1 MSLERLDIKG
11 IRVDKANFTET
22 QAGKNLNEVV
32 SINFKKINQKIDAAD
47 LKKDDI
53 TALLE
58 KYGQDSSKKN
68 RKNISSF
75 EFDNNKNTLTINYKD
90 SNLKKIINEDLSYQ
104 TIQKNTN
111 KSGEEEVISFYNA
124 DNTLSKENIITDNS
138 SVEILF
144 DKNKKKYQTTE
155 FDKNKNTTTV
165 IKFDES
171 ENPEFKSVTCG
182 TTVSTFDYK
191 GENNS
196 ERILERTENKGL
208 PIESKETY
216 TYRDDGYVEIR
227 HFSSSAQ
234 SDNVKNDKSASELKS
249 SSSDTKSFESNATSE
264 SVQNNKNETVVY
276 CSSSN
281 FDSKTG
287 TVKNKDE
294 VTSKPPT
301 ESENSTVK
309 SDESNN
315 NQTESK
321 SEKENISINSEV
333 KTPSEVKNETKAVQN
348 SGETKQHDS
357 NVKSSSEHN
366 KVKTDVK
373 TGEIKSHTTIEVKVE
388 NKVNVK
394 SAQSD
399 VTTDSGNKAGKG
411 NATFVST
418 YHTVQSNVTK
428 DGGNQA
434 VKGNTAFD
442 NSYHAIQHNVK
453 SSSKYSESDTAVILQ
468 EKLVNLTK
476 QSKTVRE
483 ALNNFIMQ
491 YASNNNLSIDKVNKL
506 LGINNAKFTHEL
518 MVNISNITKNSNN
531 IEQVTKLLTEFKN
544 LLSNTNNNISE
555 IKIKIQELANF
566 TSQSTSENNKQND
579 SNYMSAA
586 AKPIT
591 DINKFSI
598 ETGFKAS
605 QLNEIIA
612 SLDFNET
619 TSLALKTANTAN
631 QEERIFKFKKT
642 SDRVILAEELKTQSS
657 LDTEKVTK
665 VKNELSKFLPPAIR
679 KELDK
684 CSSVSDCKK
693 VIEKYAKTN
702 NYTFNESV
710 KPNVKSTD
718 IQYQYIYKD
727 GVFKKIPADRQT
739 NMNFSS
745 VEEIRLDVTADKQLL
760 DELVDVMSKGTYKG
774 KSGQIVKIKK
784 QNMLLKTATTLQS
797 WTSQN
802 EPVVLSFD
810 KPVTKELE
818 QAIREIAH
826 KYIRKKT
833 GNIDVQNENDKTLIA
848 RSEIINNE
856 VKDEKIAQI
865 LNGLG
870 FSNAQIIAFIAS
882 MAYVSSDGIRKNSV
896 NKNSN
901 ETELSHSQ
909 TVNMKD
915 SVD

>member
-234 SDNVKNDKSASELKS
+234 SDNVKNDKSASELK

>member
-234 SDNVKNDKSASELKS
+234 SDNVKNDKSASELK

-718 IQYQYIYKD
+718 IQYQYIYND

>member
-399 VTTDSGNKAGKG
+399 VTTDSGNKAGNG